1 MAITSE
7 DLRRQ
12 ALALPDVERADLAAQ
27 LLISLE
33 GPTADDPVQVRTEW
47 ATEIERR
54 AQRVLTGEVNSQDWT
69 AVRQR
74 LAESLGE

>member
-1 MAITSE
+1 MATTSE
-7 DLRRQ
+7 DLHRQ
-12 ALALPDVERADLAAQ
+12 ALALPNLERADLAAR
-27 LLISLE
+27 LLVSLE
-33 GPTADDPVQVRTEW
+33 DPAVDDPAAVRTEW

>member
-33 GPTADDPVQVRTEW
+33 GPTADDPVQVRAEW

-69 AVRQR
+69 AVRQQ

>member
-1 MAITSE
+1 MATTSE

-12 ALALPDVERADLAAQ
+12 ALALPNVERADLAAQ

-33 GPTADDPVQVRTEW
+33 DPAVDDPVQVRTEW

-54 AQRVLTGEVNSQDWT
+54 AQRVLIGDANSQDWT
-69 AVRQR
+69 TVRQQ